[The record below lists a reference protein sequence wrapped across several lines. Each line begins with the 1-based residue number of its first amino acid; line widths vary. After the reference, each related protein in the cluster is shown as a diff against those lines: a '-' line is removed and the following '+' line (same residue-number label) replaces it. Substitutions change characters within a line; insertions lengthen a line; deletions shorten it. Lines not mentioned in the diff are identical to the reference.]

1 MLSGAETDV
10 VKPGPVRAFATPAAL
25 LLVVAFFAGIV
36 VGRSL
41 AYETSRGGLGGIIG
55 AGLWVYGTLFVLV
68 VLFAG
73 MAIRA
78 RIRRRPIGSALRPLA
93 MASLVLAGGAI
104 VGNVTAGLTG
114 GLYRPEQILESS
126 GTISLRLEGAADY
139 VAAGESGA
147 TCTSVPD
154 GLDVASVTGLE
165 LGTLGG
171 RRLRGSV
178 SLPFGYETDARAELW
193 IDAADLPD
201 GATQPAWSGVIAVS
215 NRPGEDRPG
224 LATFGPLAL
233 AHEPKLPPYGEAF
246 PEALSGG
253 FEWSCAPFSPS

>member
-1 MLSGAETDV
+1 MSAADTDV
-10 VKPGPVRAFATPAAL
+10 VKPGRVRAFATLPV

-68 VLFAG
+68 VLFAVV
-73 MAIRA
+73 AIRA
-78 RIRRRPIGSALRPLA
+78 RVRRRPLGSALRPLA
-93 MASLVLAGGAI
+93 VASLILAGGAI
-104 VGNVTAGLTG
+104 VGNVSAGFTG
-114 GLYRPEQILESS
+114 GLYRPARILESS
-126 GTISLRLEGAADY
+126 GTITLRLEGAVGY
-139 VAAGESGA
+139 VAADAIAA

-154 GLDVASVTGLE
+154 GLDVAAVTGLE

-178 SLPFGYETDARAELW
+178 SLPFGNEADARAELW

-201 GATQPAWSGVIAVS
+201 GATQPTWSGAIAVS

-224 LATFGPLAL
+224 LATFGALAL
-233 AHEPKLPPYGEAF
+233 AKDPKLPPYDDVF
-246 PEALSGG
+246 PEALAGG
-253 FEWSCAPFSPS
+253 FEWSCAPFSPI